1 MAKLVLTNAAVKIN
15 SVDLSDHVK
24 SLTLRVNKDIP
35 DATSMTATWAEV
47 LASTLHADATI
58 EFFQDY
64 AAVNVDATLWTAMTV
79 APYLTA
85 GVVVKFAAAG
95 TTGAATNPIYHGTAH
110 INDYTPIGGS
120 YGDVCMAPV
129 SLTFTGG
136 ITRAVTDVWAA

>member
-1 MAKLVLTNAAVKIN
+1 MAKLVLTNAAVKVN
-15 SVDLSDHVK
+15 AVDLSDHVK

-35 DATSMTATWAEV
+35 DATTMTATWAAA
-47 LASTLHADATI
+47 LGSTLHADATI

-64 AAVNVDATLWTAMTV
+64 AAANVDATVYTAFLV
-79 APYLTA
+79 TA

-110 INDYTPIGGS
+110 INEYTPIGGS
-120 YGDVCMAPV
+120 HGDVCMAPV

>member
-24 SLTLRVNKDIP
+24 SLTFRVSKDIP
-35 DATSMTATWAEV
+35 DATSMTATWAAA
-47 LASTLHADATI
+47 LMSTLHADATI

-64 AAVNVDATLWTAMTV
+64 AAANVDATVYTAFLV
-79 APYLTA
+79 TA